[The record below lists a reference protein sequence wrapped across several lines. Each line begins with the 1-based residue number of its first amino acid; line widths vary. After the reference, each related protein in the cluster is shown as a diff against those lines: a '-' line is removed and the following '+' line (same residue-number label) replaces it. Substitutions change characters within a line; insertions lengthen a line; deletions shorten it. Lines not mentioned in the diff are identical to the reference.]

1 MNTTDREVKR
11 RADKAFYARC
21 VRQLKAWG
29 APTDGWRCIGINDVR
44 EDDRD
49 APLSSCELCGCAHV
63 RYEHI
68 MDNDLYFE
76 PVTVGCIC
84 AGIME
89 GNVLAAEERE
99 RKMANR
105 AKRKRNFLKHKWQ
118 HPWRGYWRRVYR
130 GREVEILESGGRY
143 TARSGGRASSR
154 YKGRPI
160 TDFYSAIYAAFNL
173 ADPVEDIVCER
184 NR

>member
-1 MNTTDREVKR
+1 MNEADRK
-11 RADKAFYARC
+11 AKNDKDKAFYARC
-21 VRQLKAWG
+21 IRQLKAWG
-29 APTDGWRCIGINDVR
+29 APTTGWYCVGVNDVR
-44 EDDRD
+44 GEDRN
-49 APLSSCELCGCAHV
+49 APLSTCELCGCPHV

-76 PVTVGCIC
+76 QVTVGCIC

-89 GNVLAAEERE
+89 GNILAAEERE
-99 RKMANR
+99 RQMANR

-130 GREVEILESGGRY
+130 GREVEIHESGGRY
-143 TARSGGRASSR
+143 TVHADGRTTSH
-154 YKGRPI
+154 YKGKPI
-160 TDFYSAIYAAFNL
+160 LDFYSAIYAAFEL
-173 ADPVEDIVCER
+173 ADPVEEIVCER

>member
-1 MNTTDREVKR
+1 MNTADREVKC

-21 VRQLKAWG
+21 IRQLKEWG

-99 RKMANR
+99 RQMANR

-130 GREVEILESGGRY
+130 GREVEIFESGGRY
-143 TARSGGRASSR
+143 TARVGGRATSR